1 MRFLALSPY
10 AAYVL
15 LGAVAL
21 IIALLHLLKPPPPK
35 VVVSSLLVWARVAR
49 SHRRANVRRLLALLL
64 ALAAGLSLALA
75 FTRPEVPSIGAVSQ
89 RVILILD
96 DSPSMAARMHD
107 GRSRWQHALDEARTL
122 LRQAGASEVMLIDT
136 NGRIAGSGFLD
147 RNAALEKLKRA
158 PPPGWGNASIP
169 PTPAAGGVK
178 VHLFTDGVAQLAVP
192 DGAIVHRVFE
202 PADNVAV
209 TAFEVR
215 AQTQDPTRY
224 EAFVQVVNASPGD
237 QRVRLLI
244 KGGDGYSMS
253 RDFEVLHAG
262 ETANAIFDISNFE
275 GGVLGAAA
283 VSQSDAFPFDDVAYA
298 VVPPHRPK
306 RVLLVTPGNPPLE
319 DALRNLPGVHVTVV
333 RPDAYTHAGGRDAL
347 IFDRFAPAEAPSTG
361 ALLLAPPAR
370 KWLGGASGVE
380 LTDARVTDWNDGHAV
395 TGGIAWRN
403 VRLTRAAVD
412 RTEGAAAQPLVSAMG
427 SSSGTLVAARE
438 SRVRWVKVGFALED
452 SNFALQADFPVF
464 LGNALTWVTE
474 PMPVLAR
481 PLGSIEVPLRQGKV
495 RDGSGNPVAAS
506 PTAQGVVFD
515 AQQADVYTVSSAS
528 GQALVVANLPDPSY
542 ALINNTHLTADG
554 APTTR
559 AARLWN
565 GELWMLLLLI
575 AVAFLLVE
583 WTVYTKRLAG

>member
-10 AAYVL
+10 AAYAL

-49 SHRRANVRRLLALLL
+49 SYRRANVRRLLSLLL

-89 RVILILD
+89 RLILILD

-107 GRSRWQHALDEARTL
+107 GRTRWQRALDEARAL
-122 LRQAGASEVMLIDT
+122 LRQAGASEVMLLDT
-136 NGRIAGSGFLD
+136 NGRIPGSGFLD
-147 RNAALEKLKRA
+147 RNAALERLKRA
-158 PPPGWGNASIP
+158 PSPGWGNAWIP
-169 PTPAAGGVK
+169 PTPASGSIQ
-178 VHLFTDGVAQLAVP
+178 VHLFTDGVAQVAVP

-224 EAFVQVVNASPGD
+224 EALVQVLNASPGD

-244 KGGDGYSMS
+244 KGGDGFSIA
-253 RDFEVLHAG
+253 RDLELRAG
-262 ETANAIFDISNFE
+262 EIVNAAFDVSDFE

-283 VSQSDAFPFDDVAYA
+283 VAPSDAFPFDDLAYA

-319 DALRNLPGVHVTVV
+319 DALRNLPGVRVTVV
-333 RPDAYTHAGGRDAL
+333 RPDAYAHAAGRDAL
-347 IFDRFAPAEAPSTG
+347 VFDRFAPVEPPSAG
-361 ALLLAPPAR
+361 ALLLAPPSR
-370 KWLGGASGVE
+370 KWLGGGSGVE

-412 RTEGAAAQPLVSAMG
+412 RTEGAPGQSLVSAMG

-481 PLGSIEVPLRQGKV
+481 PLGSIEVALRHGRV

-515 AQQADVYTVSSAS
+515 AQQADVYTVTGPN
-528 GQALVVANLPDPSY
+528 GQALVVANLPDPSF

-554 APTTR
+554 ATATR
-559 AARLWN
+559 AAHLWN
-565 GELWMLLLLI
+565 AELWMLLLLL